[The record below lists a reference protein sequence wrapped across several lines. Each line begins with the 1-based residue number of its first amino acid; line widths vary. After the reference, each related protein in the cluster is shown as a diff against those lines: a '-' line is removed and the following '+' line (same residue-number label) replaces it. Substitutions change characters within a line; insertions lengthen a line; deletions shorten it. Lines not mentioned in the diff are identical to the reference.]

1 MKICLSYRSRFEAT
15 LTVIFMA
22 VGRSGRPD
30 ALSLPPKQRAGGGLA
45 ANQGLYSGFLAV
57 GLVFSVLAGPPVFA
71 LSLKVF
77 FLMCVVVAG
86 VFAAFSVSRRILMVQ
101 AAPSAIALVLVW
113 LSRA

>member
-1 MKICLSYRSRFEAT
+1 MKICLNYRSRFEAT

-77 FLMCVVVAG
+77 FLACVVVAG
-86 VFAAFSVSRRILMVQ
+86 VFGALTVSRRILVVQ
-101 AAPSAIALVLVW
+101 ALPAALALLMVLY
-113 LSRA
+113 SRP